1 MTDNTLHPDSEPE
14 FGKPVFRSDDPVP
27 PQAGP
32 DLSSNP
38 EQAPSAQTRPGSPE
52 DASRP
57 DAEPAFG
64 EPVFRP
70 DEPLPDQTE
79 PVFST
84 APEAETTVNPE
95 PPPTGAEPTFPQEA
109 RPLPAVDAEPDPGP
123 DGPVFAMDR
132 EPADSTSSEQYQ
144 ESPALET
151 VSTEEPES
159 GPVPEGI
166 EERVAAPSQPPPEAT
181 GRVNVAADA
190 EPALDPVS
198 EREYALFDET
208 PAADVA
214 MTPPPRRRLGRTGPV
229 WVIGGIALVVIVG
242 VVWLAV
248 SRLAGLSDDPSQ
260 ALAEPT
266 VQQLE
271 APTAT
276 AAPPTATAGPSPTPA
291 PVRLPIGANVIVGD
305 TEDQGV
311 NLRKTPEQFG
321 EILTTLKDG
330 TRLVVMEAEP
340 GVPIY
345 PVEAGGYLWYRMRA
359 LDEVDENGDPWVG
372 WSASDFFVVESQ

>member
-305 TEDQGV
+305 TEGQGV
-311 NLRKTPEQFG
+311 MLRANPGVFG
-321 EILTTLKDG
+321 EVVDIIGEG
-330 TRLVVMEAEP
+330 TKVVVMEAEP
-340 GVPIY
+340 
-345 PVEAGGYLWYRMRA
+345 VEADGYLWYRMRVP
-359 LDEVDENGDPWVG
+359 DGVDENGDPLVG